1 MVHVLID
8 LAKAAL
14 DGKAPI
20 LGLINVVRMAKLQSE
35 LILQMMVP
43 FLFSY
48 YGTTKSLL
56 STLPSAHCRLFIREN
71 YTYPLPL

>member
-1 MVHVLID
+1 MHVPIG
-8 LAKAAL
+8 LAKATL

-35 LILQMMVP
+35 LILQIILQMMVP

-56 STLPSAHCRLFIREN
+56 STLPSAHCRLFI
-71 YTYPLPL
+71 